1 MSPPRSSTLRRAA
14 RRLAGALALCAGS
27 AFASGISEREVAVFE
42 ALINH
47 GIAADQH
54 LLVIAAETTGD
65 PAAIATHE
73 DTAQLLVAELGAPPA
88 TLRHWIRMNTGTATL
103 DQPLNLALS
112 YQALDA
118 AARDALFTAADPQAA
133 WQAFFT
139 RYAGAPGL
147 LRLSRAGFD
156 ASLRHALVYVEHQ
169 CGVECGAGRLVHVA
183 LGGGETWQ
191 VRGAVLVWMVDG
203 VPVPPPPAH
212 PVVDDALVEEALQ

>member
-1 MSPPRSSTLRRAA
+1 MNPRRTCTPRRAGRYLVA
-14 RRLAGALALCAGS
+14 ALTLCAGS
-27 AFASGISEREVAVFE
+27 VLAASVSEREVAVFE

-47 GIAADQH
+47 GIAADQR
-54 LLVIAAETTGD
+54 LLVIAAETTRD

-73 DTAQLLVAELGAPPA
+73 DTALLLVEELGAPPE
-88 TLRHWIRMNTGTATL
+88 TLRHWIRMNAGTATL
-103 DQPLNLALS
+103 DQPLNLALG

-139 RYAGAPGL
+139 RYTGAPGL

-156 ASLRHALVYVEHQ
+156 QSLRHALVYVEHQ

-183 LGGGETWQ
+183 LDDSDTWQ
-191 VRGAVLVWMVDG
+191 VRGAALVWMVDG
-203 VPVPPPPAH
+203 VPAPPPPAQ
-212 PVVDDALVEEALQ
+212 PVVEDALLEEALQ